1 MLCRSVRA
9 LFVLQVVLAV
19 ACTSGTTSSSNPP
32 GGAGSGAGGGTGGA
46 AGTETPPGMG
56 GTGGKPDQGGGGVAW
71 KSPWD
76 DAPGGEEFD
85 CSSLP
90 DGRTESNPDSLLGD
104 PCYTLSLPEDQRWIL
119 EPSRWKLLDF
129 GVRLPSKPCYVY
141 EGDLQTFRPEPL
153 KWESCG
159 PACER
164 ANPWQGL
171 GKEGYT
177 HGGELYTVRTE
188 NGGRALISTTHVW
201 EFPLDGWVTPER
213 HLMLHY
219 RRFLDGTKGGQL
231 FLMDSPMEN
240 RIRIC
245 APYSNQAEFRIS
257 LGRTSDDEDVWITGV
272 WRPEGVIWQLPPSTV
287 DRYEICHRAFME
299 EGGRK
304 FYFCGHYVH
313 GILTPGSSEM
323 TLLQLDHNWAL
334 RGAGEWDLVVWPEG
348 WDYAHF
354 DRVDIKGWAPDGKGV
369 RLLHYAF
376 DGATC
381 ALALSDTHMAGL
393 AIDREYH
400 SGCDN
405 YQPNPRFW
413 VSPRSYGGGVPNPVH
428 RPIPLEGRVWPH
440 GIKTWGNFVA
450 VALVYDSY
458 ERPDETVS
466 GWVALIRMDD
476 WAMRWIPIEKGLSG
490 FEFTL
495 DRSYLYTMPAIS
507 SDTGYFANLYVHRY
521 DLMRFD
527 EIGLP
532 NPH

>member
-19 ACTSGTTSSSNPP
+19 ACTSGTTPPSSVP
-32 GGAGSGAGGGTGGA
+32 GEGGSENIGGTGGY
-46 AGTETPPGMG
+46 GGVETPPGTG

-104 PCYTLSLPEDQRWIL
+104 PCYTLSLPEEQRWIV

-201 EFPLDGWVTPER
+201 EFPYDEYPRLPER

-219 RRFLDGTKGGQL
+219 RRFLDGGSGGYL
-231 FLMDSPMEN
+231 ILVDSAIEN
-240 RIRIC
+240 TILIC
-245 APYSNQAEFRIS
+245 PPYSNQAEVLVG
-257 LGRTSDDEDVWITGV
+257 LGRNA
-272 WRPEGVIWQLPPSTV
+272 EGENVAVSGIWSPAGIIWQLPPIYRHPHGGS
-287 DRYEICHRAFME
+287 CHR
-299 EGGRK
+299 
-304 FYFCGHYVH
+304 
-313 GILTPGSSEM
+313 PG
-323 TLLQLDHNWAL
+323 
-334 RGAGEWDLVVWPEG
+334 
-348 WDYAHF
+348 
-354 DRVDIKGWAPDGKGV
+354 
-369 RLLHYAF
+369 
-376 DGATC
+376 
-381 ALALSDTHMAGL
+381 
-393 AIDREYH
+393 
-400 SGCDN
+400 
-405 YQPNPRFW
+405 
-413 VSPRSYGGGVPNPVH
+413 
-428 RPIPLEGRVWPH
+428 IPLRV
-440 GIKTWGNFVA
+440 
-450 VALVYDSY
+450 
-458 ERPDETVS
+458 
-466 GWVALIRMDD
+466 
-476 WAMRWIPIEKGLSG
+476 
-490 FEFTL
+490 
-495 DRSYLYTMPAIS
+495 
-507 SDTGYFANLYVHRY
+507 
-521 DLMRFD
+521 
-527 EIGLP
+527 
-532 NPH
+532 